1 MCQRTALLCVTALAV
16 IALLASP
23 AARAY
28 PDRPIKLIAPAA
40 PGTVPDVLSRLIG
53 ERLSRALAQPV
64 VVENRPGAIGTI
76 GLGAVAKSV
85 PNGYT
90 LGVLTVP
97 YIVAPS
103 LIAQMPFDIE
113 RDLVPVTLIARNYNV
128 LVVPAASSIRSIAEL
143 IDTARARP
151 DGLKYSSPGNAT
163 PPHLAA
169 EFFKRAAGIELTHIP
184 YKGVAPAIAA
194 LLAGDVDIYL
204 ASPGVVAGHV
214 QAGKLR
220 PLATSAPRRLVALPD
235 LPTLTELGYAVDVS
249 DWQGIVVPAGT
260 PRDIVARLHAEIVRI
275 VAEPDFRARL
285 QTLGMEPGEL
295 GPDQFALHVKSE
307 LARWGKLVRDARIK
321 AD

>member
-1 MCQRTALLCVTALAV
+1 MRSRAALLCVLALAA
-16 IALLASP
+16 IALPASSG
-23 AARAY
+23 ANTY

-40 PGTVPDVLSRLIG
+40 PGTVPDVISRLIG
-53 ERLSRALAQPV
+53 ERLGRALAQPV

-76 GLGAVAKSV
+76 GLGAVAKST

-90 LGVLTVP
+90 LGILTVP

-103 LIAQMPFDIE
+103 LIAQMPYDIE
-113 RDLVPVTLIARNYNV
+113 RDLVPVTLIARNYNI
-128 LVVPAASSIRSIAEL
+128 LVVPAASTVRSIGEL
-143 IDTARARP
+143 IDAARAKP
-151 DGLKYSSPGNAT
+151 GGLKYSSPGNAT

-184 YKGVAPAIAA
+184 YKGVAPAVAA
-194 LLAGDVDIYL
+194 LLAGDVDLYL
-204 ASPGVVAGHV
+204 ASPGVVASHV
-214 QAGKLR
+214 QSGKVR
-220 PLATSAPRRLVALPD
+220 PLATSAPRRLAALPE

>member
-1 MCQRTALLCVTALAV
+1 MCQRAVLLCVTALAA
-16 IALLASP
+16 IALLVSP
-23 AARAY
+23 GARAY

-40 PGTVPDVLSRLIG
+40 PGTVPDVLARLIG
-53 ERLSRALAQPV
+53 ERLGRALAQPV

-76 GLGAVAKSV
+76 GLGAVAKSA

-113 RDLVPVTLIARNYNV
+113 RDLVPVTLIARNYSV
-128 LVVPAASSIRSIAEL
+128 LVVQTTSSIRSIAEL
-143 IDTARARP
+143 IDLARSKP
-151 DGLKYSSPGNAT
+151 GGLKYSSPGNAT

-184 YKGVAPAIAA
+184 YKGVAPAVAA
-194 LLAGDVDIYL
+194 LLAGDVDLYL
-204 ASPGVVAGHV
+204 ASPGVVASQV

-220 PLATSAPRRLVALPD
+220 PLATSAPRRLAVLPD
-235 LPTLTELGYAVDVS
+235 LPTLTELGYAVEMS

-260 PRDIVARLHAEIVRI
+260 PREIITRLHAELATI
-275 VAEPDFRARL
+275 VAEPDMRARL
-285 QTLGMEPGEL
+285 QALGMEPGDL
-295 GPDQFALHVKSE
+295 GPDQFALHVKNE
-307 LARWGKLVRDARIK
+307 IARWGKLVRDAGIK